1 MGHDSR
7 YEKIVELFLKK
18 KFYISFFVLLPFF
31 FAIFALG
38 PSFVLLGK
46 INSAME
52 HQAVSRDELISIYNF
67 SVIWTLILSAGAL
80 VAGIAVAYSILKPVK
95 KLIREGTEDMEEFG
109 SLGKDFSEMASS
121 FRHYFTIME
130 NISGGIIT
138 IDNNK
143 VVRMANR
150 QACNIFECN
159 HKDFIGKNLME
170 KTGDI
175 SEILKKVFEDRVE
188 SGDIIYSFGGREK
201 IIGYT
206 ASPITG
212 GNGVE
217 GAVFNLKDITGIRE
231 IQERIKHTER
241 LASIGTLAREIAHE
255 IRNPLTSIKGI
266 TQMLGEE
273 LDRENPRKKYIELV
287 LKEIDRL
294 NRVVDNL
301 LEKGKNEMVS
311 LKEILHRTVLLCSQN
326 TKWERVRVI
335 EEYDETLEMGNIDES
350 LSKAFYNV
358 ILNAFESVD
367 KDGEVIVRA
376 KNDKKSA
383 VIEIISSSVISED
396 NLKRIFDEGFTT
408 KTEGH
413 GMGLKISMDAVRK
426 AGGNIKVE
434 PSEKSTK
441 FSIILP
447 EGV

>member
-95 KLIREGTEDMEEFG
+95 KLIREGTEDLEEFG

-138 IDNNK
+138 IDNNT

-188 SGDIIYSFGGREK
+188 SGDIIYRFGGREK

-206 ASPITG
+206 VSPITG
-212 GNGVE
+212 ANGVE

-266 TQMLGEE
+266 TQMLGEG
-273 LDRENPRKKYIELV
+273 LDRKNPGKKYIELV

-311 LKEILHRTVLLCSQN
+311 LKEILHRAVLLCSQN

-335 EEYDETLEMGNIDES
+335 EEYDETLEIGNIDES
-350 LSKAFYNV
+350 LSKAFYNI